1 MHFGPL
7 PLSDAEGAILAHSLR
22 LGGLAFKKGRRL
34 AAEDILALEAAGLTE
49 VTAAKLDGGDLAEDA
64 AAARIAVATAGDAV
78 QVAAPFTGRVNL
90 FASARGLLR
99 LDAARIDAIN
109 AIDESVTIATLP
121 DLAPVEPGQMLATVK
136 IIPFAAPLTAVERAE
151 RLAADG
157 LPPLA
162 VLPYRPLTAV
172 LIQTRLPGVKDSVL
186 DKTVGVTRDR
196 LEALGG
202 SLVHEARCDHDEA
215 ALAEMIAAMIGGMPL
230 ADLLLIAGASAI
242 TDRRDV
248 LPAAIE
254 RAGGRVE
261 HFGMPVDPGNL
272 LLMAHCGGRP
282 VLGLPG
288 CARSPKLNGFD
299 WVLQRIAAG
308 IPPGRAEVMRM
319 GVGGLLAE
327 IPSRPLPR
335 AGIGTETPRAPRV
348 TALVLA
354 AGRSSRMG
362 PTNKLL
368 APVQGAPLVARAVDA
383 ALASQAAGVIVVTGH
398 QGESVAAALA
408 DRPVTFVHNPA
419 FADGLSS
426 SLRAGLAAV
435 PSEADAVVVCLGDM
449 PRVASA
455 VIDRLIAAYNPLE
468 GRAIC
473 VPVIDGKQGNP
484 VLWDRAF
491 FTEMAALSGDAGAKR
506 LLGRHVDRL
515 CEVPMEDAGV
525 LYDVDTPELLA
536 RFTETLAL
544 NSPGPSSDASS
555 PA

>member
-1 MHFGPL
+1 MFFGPL

-22 LGGLAFKKGRRL
+22 LGALAFRKGRRL
-34 AAEDILALEAAGLTE
+34 SAADIQALREAGVGE
-49 VTAAKLDGGDLAEDA
+49 VIAAKLSDADIGEDA
-64 AAARIAVATAGDAV
+64 AATRIAAAVASGAV
-78 QVAAPFTGRVNL
+78 QVAAAFTGRVNL
-90 FASARGLLR
+90 FAEARGLLR
-99 LDAARIDAIN
+99 LDRARIDAIN

-121 DLAPVEPGQMLATVK
+121 DHAPVEPGQMLATVK
-136 IIPFAAPLTAVERAE
+136 IIPFAAPAAAVEEAE

-157 LPPLA
+157 APPLT
-162 VLPYRPLTAV
+162 VLPYRALSVA

-186 DKTVGVTRDR
+186 DKTVTVTRER
-196 LEALGG
+196 VEALGG
-202 SLVHEARCDHDEA
+202 TLVLEARCAHDEG
-215 ALAEMIAAMIGGMPL
+215 ALAELIAATPP

-254 RAGGRVE
+254 RAGGVVE

-272 LLMAHCGGRP
+272 LLLARRGDKP

-308 IPPGRAEVMRM
+308 VPPGRAEVMRM

-327 IPSRPLPR
+327 IPTRPLPR
-335 AGIGTETPRAPRV
+335 AGLAAETPRAPRV

-368 APVQGAPLVARAVDA
+368 AEVNGAPLVARAVDA
-383 ALASQAAGVIVVTGH
+383 ALASQAANVIVVTGH
-398 QGESVAAALA
+398 QGESVAQALS

-419 FADGLSS
+419 FAEGLSS

-435 PSEADAVVVCLGDM
+435 PSESDAVVVCLGDM

-455 VIDRLIAAYNPLE
+455 VIDRLIAAYSPLE

-473 VPVIDGKQGNP
+473 VPTTHGKQGNP

-491 FTEMAALSGDAGAKR
+491 FTEMAALTGDAGAKR
-506 LLGRHVDRL
+506 LIGQHADRL
-515 CEVPMEDAGV
+515 CEVPVDDAGI
-525 LYDVDTPELLA
+525 LYDVDTPALLA
-536 RFTETLAL
+536 RFTETAG
-544 NSPGPSSDASS
+544 SGGISAPDPASAGSSRG
-555 PA
+555 

>member
-1 MHFGPL
+1 MFFGPL

-22 LGGLAFKKGRRL
+22 LSGLAFKKGRRL
-34 AAEDILALEAAGLTE
+34 SADDVTALREAGNSE
-49 VTAAKLDGGDLAEDA
+49 VIAAKLSDSDIAEDA
-64 AAARIAVATAGDAV
+64 AATRIAAVVAGGSV
-78 QVAAPFTGRVNL
+78 QVAAAFTGRVNL
-90 FASARGLLR
+90 FAEAHGLLR
-99 LDAARIDAIN
+99 LDPARIDAIN
-109 AIDESVTIATLP
+109 EIDESVTIATLP
-121 DLAPVEPGQMLATVK
+121 DFAPVEPGQMLATVK
-136 IIPFAAPLTAVERAE
+136 IIPFAAPTAAVEQAE
-151 RLAADG
+151 HIATDG
-157 LPPLA
+157 PPPLA
-162 VLPYRPLTAV
+162 VLPYRPLSVA

-186 DKTVGVTRDR
+186 DKTVNVTRER
-196 LEALGG
+196 VEALGG
-202 SLVHEARCDHDEA
+202 TLIQESRCDHDEV
-215 ALAEMIAAMIGGMPL
+215 ALAAEIAVAPP
-230 ADLLLIAGASAI
+230 ADLLLVAGASAI

-254 RAGGRVE
+254 RAGGVVE

-272 LLMAHCGGRP
+272 LLLARREGKP

-308 IPPGRAEVMRM
+308 IPPSRTEVMRM

-327 IPSRPLPR
+327 IPTRPLPR
-335 AGIGTETPRAPRV
+335 AGVSTETPRAPRV

-368 APVQGAPLVARAVDA
+368 AEVNGAPLVARAVDA
-383 ALASQAAGVIVVTGH
+383 ALTSQAANVIVVTGH
-398 QGESVAAALA
+398 QGESVARALA

-419 FADGLSS
+419 FAEGLSS

-435 PSEADAVVVCLGDM
+435 PSESDAVVVCLGDM

-455 VIDRLIAAYNPLE
+455 VIDRLIAAYSPVE

-473 VPVIDGKQGNP
+473 IPTTHGKQGNP

-491 FTEMAALSGDAGAKR
+491 FTEMAALTGDAGAKR
-506 LLGRHVDRL
+506 LIGQHADRL
-515 CEVPMEDAGV
+515 CEVPVDDAGI
-525 LYDVDTPELLA
+525 LYDVDTPDLLA
-536 RFTETLAL
+536 RFTETVSAPDPA
-544 NSPGPSSDASS
+544 SAGSSRG
-555 PA
+555 